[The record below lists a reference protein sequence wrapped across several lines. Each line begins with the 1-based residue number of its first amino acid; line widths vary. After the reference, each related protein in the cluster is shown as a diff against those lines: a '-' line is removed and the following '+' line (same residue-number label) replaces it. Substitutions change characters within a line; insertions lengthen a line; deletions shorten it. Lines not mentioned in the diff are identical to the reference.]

1 MDPATGF
8 VLVCEEAL
16 GKLINP
22 PGRQRT
28 GNQSNT
34 GFSGG
39 SWGCLKFTCLQLP
52 SQIHRG
58 HLHFFALVG
67 QVSRAKLCQRFRTK
81 CLANYLSLN
90 SPLGAGSCNC
100 RGLRSSVPGHMTL
113 RFSSEK
119 ASTFVFVF
127 CQALLWNK
135 DNAQP
140 TVYHPDKA

>member
-22 PGRQRT
+22 FQHAVFR
-28 GNQSNT
+28 
-34 GFSGG
+34 GFLGM
-39 SWGCLKFTCLQLP
+39 LKIHLSFELQLP
-52 SQIHRG
+52 SQIHQG

-100 RGLRSSVPGHMTL
+100 RRLRSSVPGHMTL

-140 TVYHPDKA
+140 IVYHPDKA